1 MNKFT
6 KFAEWETT
14 KYSSLKEEEA
24 EKPTESEA
32 TAELLAQ
39 IAELVAKRKTYVKYK
54 EDFKAQILDIDIKLL
69 KLEVE
74 KNNLKERRRQLE
86 GASKITDERGKEGKT
101 NG

>member
-1 MNKFT
+1 MEKFT
-6 KFAEWETT
+6 KFSEWEQA
-14 KYSSLKEEEA
+14 KYKAVQEE

-32 TAELLAQ
+32 NATLLAE
-39 IAELVAKRKTYVKYK
+39 IADLTAKRKHYVKYK

-74 KNNLKERRRQLE
+74 KNNLKEKRRQLE
-86 GASKITDERGKEGKT
+86 GAEKIADEKRKEGKS

>member
-1 MNKFT
+1 MDKFT
-6 KFAEWETT
+6 KFSDWEKT
-14 KYSSLKEEEA
+14 KYSSIKEE

-32 TAELLAQ
+32 NAALLAE
-39 IAELVAKRKTYVKYK
+39 IADLTAKRKTYVKYK

-74 KNNLKERRRQLE
+74 KNNLKEKRRQLE
-86 GASKITDERGKEGKT
+86 GAEKIAEDKRKEGKE